1 MAAMS
6 NIFPHRLNSCRI
18 AGNFT
23 LSMNNQNSNTQNTVL
38 INRNHCRTASS
49 RGGSAVQLPQD
60 QTKREK
66 LGGILS
72 LSDQETNHAR
82 DKKKRSK
89 QNLTRDQERRIV
101 QRPASSRKKRKEIA
115 VRTSLSS
122 SGSAGQGRVMARRR
136 RRLFPPLLS
145 LAISGKLCGTTS
157 TPPEALL
164 CHRRREPWLLT
175 SQCDVDHFFSFPFA
189 LFSPSSVSWSPCS
202 LAASLQQLHFSFH
215 FR

>member
-72 LSDQETNHAR
+72 LSDQETDHAR
-82 DKKKRSK
+82 DKNKRSK
-89 QNLTRDQERRIV
+89 QNLTPDQKRRII
-101 QRPASSRKKRKEIA
+101 QRPSSSRKERKEIA

-136 RRLFPPLLS
+136 RRRLLPSPSPPLSLS
-145 LAISGKLCGTTS
+145 RYLWQTV
-157 TPPEALL
+157 
-164 CHRRREPWLLT
+164 W
-175 SQCDVDHFFSFPFA
+175 DN
-189 LFSPSSVSWSPCS
+189 
-202 LAASLQQLHFSFH
+202 
-215 FR
+215 

>member
-1 MAAMS
+1 MS
-6 NIFPHRLNSCRI
+6 NTFPHRLNSCRI

-72 LSDQETNHAR
+72 LSDQETDHAR
-82 DKKKRSK
+82 DKNKRSK
-89 QNLTRDQERRIV
+89 QNLTPDQKRRII
-101 QRPASSRKKRKEIA
+101 QRPSSSRKERKEIA

-122 SGSAGQGRVMARRR
+122 SGSAGQGRQSDGAP
-136 RRLFPPLLS
+136 PPLPRYLWQTVWYKQ
-145 LAISGKLCGTTS
+145 LVLLLQKLYYATDDASPGC
-157 TPPEALL
+157 
-164 CHRRREPWLLT
+164 
-175 SQCDVDHFFSFPFA
+175 SQVN
-189 LFSPSSVSWSPCS
+189 VM
-202 LAASLQQLHFSFH
+202 
-215 FR
+215 

>member
-1 MAAMS
+1 VS
-6 NIFPHRLNSCRI
+6 VLL
-18 AGNFT
+18 NFT
-23 LSMNNQNSNTQNTVL
+23 LSMNNQNSNTKITAL
-38 INRNHCRTASS
+38 IDRNHCRIASS

-122 SGSAGQGRVMARRR
+122 SGSAGQGRQSDGAPPPSPS
-136 RRLFPPLLS
+136 PPLPRYLWQTVWYKQ
-145 LAISGKLCGTTS
+145 LVLLLQKLYYATDDASPGC
-157 TPPEALL
+157 
-164 CHRRREPWLLT
+164 
-175 SQCDVDHFFSFPFA
+175 SQVN
-189 LFSPSSVSWSPCS
+189 VM
-202 LAASLQQLHFSFH
+202 
-215 FR
+215 